1 MKNGF
6 IYFGNTFRLYE
17 VILEKQKNVSFG
29 PQISFLQWLT
39 VTYRDSKL
47 IKQQRINGY
56 QMPSHKWDICNLTRF
71 VDLREE
77 GLERL
82 YGPEKAERVMLN
94 ANFQACCGCCTLEL
108 KAAVTDCLHK
118 TGCSC
123 DGLHKIYTRLAAAVI
138 ACIQS
143 TEDWPHQCPANG
155 YSNGWWEERDLL

>member
-1 MKNGF
+1 
-6 IYFGNTFRLYE
+6 
-17 VILEKQKNVSFG
+17 
-29 PQISFLQWLT
+29 LQWLT

-123 DGLHKIYTRLAAAVI
+123 DGLHKIYTRLAAAVV
-138 ACIQS
+138 ACTRS
-143 TEDWPHQCPANG
+143 TQDWLQLWLPAYNLQKTG
-155 YSNGWWEERDLL
+155 PISAQLMGIVMVGGRREICFSV